1 MKIIH
6 ILLFTVLNLKC
17 LYFSKPKVLMMH
29 FVQGLP
35 DAAFKSS
42 QMFEVDGAVY
52 YMTGLVQYR
61 NKPDHFVAWIHDPL
75 CKYKT

>member
-1 MKIIH
+1 
-6 ILLFTVLNLKC
+6 
-17 LYFSKPKVLMMH
+17 MMH